1 MSAATPPPGS
11 AEPQLGPGAAPS
23 PTPHNP
29 ARPGL
34 PAEPP
39 PPPRINIFT
48 VTLAA
53 FALAALASW
62 PALRGSGR
70 DLDTWGNLV
79 RFLGHFFPPDWSVW
93 RETLRALGET
103 FQIAILA
110 TVFATVLSLP
120 LAALGARTLA
130 PAWLVAP
137 ARLLMNFARTVPSLV
152 WALFGVAIVG
162 ANPLAGVV
170 ALTLYSLGY
179 LGKFFSDA
187 FESVD
192 AEVARGLSALGAH
205 RVQAFQYGL
214 WPHAKPLIASHV
226 LWMLEYNLR
235 AASIIGYVGAG
246 GLGAQLASYYEYFA
260 WDKVATV
267 LLFILALVTLL
278 DLLGE
283 WVRRRITASL
293 GVRR

>member
-1 MSAATPPPGS
+1 MSPAPHPSAASHAAPPP
-11 AEPQLGPGAAPS
+11 
-23 PTPHNP
+23 P
-29 ARPGL
+29 A
-34 PAEPP
+34 AEPP
-39 PPPRINIFT
+39 PPPRINVFS
-48 VTLAA
+48 VAVAA
-53 FALAALASW
+53 FALAAIASW

-70 DLDTWGNLV
+70 ELDTWGNVV
-79 RFLGHFFPPDWSVW
+79 RFVGYFFPPDWSVW
-93 RETLRALGET
+93 PETLSALAET
-103 FQIAILA
+103 FQIAVLA
-110 TVFATVLSLP
+110 TGFAALLSLP
-120 LAALGARTLA
+120 LAALGARTIA
-130 PAWLVAP
+130 PAWVRAP

-162 ANPLAGVV
+162 ANPLAGVI

-179 LGKFFSDA
+179 LGKFYSDA

-192 AEVARGLSALGAH
+192 AEVARGLSSLGAS

-214 WPHAKPLIASHV
+214 WPHAKPLIVSHV

-246 GLGAQLASYYEYFA
+246 GLGVQLASYYEYQA

-283 WVRRRITASL
+283 WVRRHITRSL
-293 GVRR
+293 GVQR

>member
-1 MSAATPPPGS
+1 MSAAPSGSPAPAPAFAPAQPP
-11 AEPQLGPGAAPS
+11 
-23 PTPHNP
+23 NP

-39 PPPRINIFT
+39 PPPRINVFT

-53 FALAALASW
+53 FALAAIASW

-70 DLDTWGNLV
+70 DLDTWANLT

-103 FQIAILA
+103 FQIAVLA
-110 TVFATVLSLP
+110 TVFATLLSLP
-120 LAALGARTLA
+120 LAALGARTLS
-130 PAWLVAP
+130 PPWLVVP

-192 AEVARGLSALGAH
+192 AEVARGLSALGAN

-283 WVRRRITASL
+283 WLRRRITRSL
-293 GVRR
+293 GVKR

>member
-1 MSAATPPPGS
+1 MSAS
-11 AEPQLGPGAAPS
+11 KPS
-23 PTPHNP
+23 PASAP
-29 ARPGL
+29 AAEKRVGDNALHPSQKPAH

-39 PPPRINIFT
+39 PPPRINVFT

-53 FALAALASW
+53 FALAVIASW
-62 PALRGSGR
+62 PAMRGSGR
-70 DLDTWGNLV
+70 DLDTWGNLS

-103 FQIAILA
+103 FQIAVLA
-110 TVFATVLSLP
+110 TVFATLLSLP

-137 ARLLMNFARTVPSLV
+137 ARLLMNAARTVPSLV

-192 AEVARGLSALGAH
+192 ADVARGLSALGAN
-205 RVQAFQYGL
+205 RAQAFQYGL

-267 LLFILALVTLL
+267 LIFILALVTLL

-283 WVRRRITASL
+283 WVRRRITRSL

>member
-1 MSAATPPPGS
+1 VRSFN
-11 AEPQLGPGAAPS
+11 PS
-23 PTPHNP
+23 P
-29 ARPGL
+29 
-34 PAEPP
+34 
-39 PPPRINIFT
+39 
-48 VTLAA
+48 
-53 FALAALASW
+53 ALAAIASW

-70 DLDTWGNLV
+70 DLDTWGNV
-79 RFLGHFFPPDWSVW
+79 ARFVGYFFPPDWSVW
-93 RETLRALGET
+93 PETLSALAET
-103 FQIAILA
+103 FQIAVLA
-110 TVFATVLSLP
+110 TGLAALLSLP
-120 LAALGARTLA
+120 LAALGARTIA
-130 PAWLVAP
+130 PAWVRAP

-162 ANPLAGVV
+162 ANPLAGVI

-179 LGKFFSDA
+179 LGKFYSDA

-192 AEVARGLSALGAH
+192 PEVARGLSSLGAS

-214 WPHAKPLIASHV
+214 WPHAKPLIVSHV

-246 GLGAQLASYYEYFA
+246 GLGVQLASYYEYQA

-283 WVRRRITASL
+283 WVRRHITRSL
-293 GVRR
+293 GVQR

>member
-1 MSAATPPPGS
+1 MIPPPKR
-11 AEPQLGPGAAPS
+11 PVAPPVHGVPSS
-23 PTPHNP
+23 PP
-29 ARPGL
+29 A
-34 PAEPP
+34 PAPEPP
-39 PPPRINIFT
+39 PPPRINVFT

-70 DLDTWGNLV
+70 DLDTWGNFT
-79 RFLGHFFPPDWSVW
+79 RFLGYFLPPDWSVW
-93 RETLRALGET
+93 RETLRALAET
-103 FQIAILA
+103 FQIAVLA
-110 TVFATVLSLP
+110 TVFAAVLSLP
-120 LAALGARTLA
+120 LAAFGARTVA
-130 PAWLVAP
+130 PAWVAAP

-162 ANPLAGVV
+162 ANPLAGVI

-192 AEVARGLSALGAH
+192 AEVARGLSSLGAS

-214 WPHAKPLIASHV
+214 WPHARPLIVSHV

-235 AASIIGYVGAG
+235 AASIVGYVGAG
-246 GLGAQLASYYEYFA
+246 GLGAQLASYYEYQA

-267 LLFILALVTLL
+267 LIFILALVTLL
-278 DLLGE
+278 DVLGE
-283 WVRRRITASL
+283 WVRRHITRSL
-293 GVRR
+293 GLRR

>member
-1 MSAATPPPGS
+1 MSPAVPPAATSHAAPPP
-11 AEPQLGPGAAPS
+11 
-23 PTPHNP
+23 P
-29 ARPGL
+29 A
-34 PAEPP
+34 AEPP
-39 PPPRINIFT
+39 PPPRINVFS
-48 VTLAA
+48 VAVAA
-53 FALAALASW
+53 FALAAIASW

-70 DLDTWGNLV
+70 DLDTWGNVV
-79 RFLGHFFPPDWSVW
+79 RFVGYFFPPDWSVW
-93 RETLRALGET
+93 PETLRALAET
-103 FQIAILA
+103 FQIAVLA
-110 TVFATVLSLP
+110 TGLAALLSLP
-120 LAALGARTLA
+120 LAALGARTIA
-130 PAWLVAP
+130 PAWVRAP

-162 ANPLAGVV
+162 ANPLAGVI

-179 LGKFFSDA
+179 LGKFYSDA

-192 AEVARGLSALGAH
+192 PEVARGLSSLGAS

-214 WPHAKPLIASHV
+214 WPHAKPLIVSHV

-246 GLGAQLASYYEYFA
+246 GLGVQLASYYEYQA

-283 WVRRRITASL
+283 WVRRHITRSL
-293 GVRR
+293 GVQR

>member
-1 MSAATPPPGS
+1 MSPAVPPAATSHAAPPP
-11 AEPQLGPGAAPS
+11 
-23 PTPHNP
+23 P
-29 ARPGL
+29 A
-34 PAEPP
+34 AEPP
-39 PPPRINIFT
+39 PPPRINVFS
-48 VTLAA
+48 VAVAA
-53 FALAALASW
+53 FALAAIASW

-70 DLDTWGNLV
+70 DLDTWGNV
-79 RFLGHFFPPDWSVW
+79 ARFVGYFFPPDWSVW
-93 RETLRALGET
+93 PETLSALAET
-103 FQIAILA
+103 FQIAVLA
-110 TVFATVLSLP
+110 TGLAALLSLP
-120 LAALGARTLA
+120 LAALGARTIA
-130 PAWLVAP
+130 PAWVRAP

-162 ANPLAGVV
+162 ANPLAGVI

-179 LGKFFSDA
+179 LGKFYSDA

-192 AEVARGLSALGAH
+192 AEVARGLSSLGAS

-214 WPHAKPLIASHV
+214 WPHAKPLIVSHV

-246 GLGAQLASYYEYFA
+246 GLGVQLASYYEYQA

-283 WVRRRITASL
+283 WVRRHITRSL
-293 GVRR
+293 GVQR

>member
-1 MSAATPPPGS
+1 MSPAVPPAATSHAAPPP
-11 AEPQLGPGAAPS
+11 
-23 PTPHNP
+23 P
-29 ARPGL
+29 A
-34 PAEPP
+34 AEPP
-39 PPPRINIFT
+39 PPPRINVFS
-48 VTLAA
+48 VAVAA
-53 FALAALASW
+53 FALAAIASW

-70 DLDTWGNLV
+70 DLDTWGNVV
-79 RFLGHFFPPDWSVW
+79 RFVGYFFPPDWSVW
-93 RETLRALGET
+93 PETLRALAET
-103 FQIAILA
+103 FQIAVLA
-110 TVFATVLSLP
+110 TGLAALLSLP
-120 LAALGARTLA
+120 LAALGARTIA
-130 PAWLVAP
+130 PAWVRAP

-162 ANPLAGVV
+162 ANPLAGVI

-179 LGKFFSDA
+179 LGKFYSDA

-192 AEVARGLSALGAH
+192 AEVARGLSSLGAS

-214 WPHAKPLIASHV
+214 WPHAKPLIVSHV

-246 GLGAQLASYYEYFA
+246 GLGVQLASYYEYQA

-283 WVRRRITASL
+283 WVRRHITRSL
-293 GVRR
+293 GVQR

>member
-1 MSAATPPPGS
+1 MKADSVARRGEGASPAVSPASPS
-11 AEPQLGPGAAPS
+11 GP
-23 PTPHNP
+23 
-29 ARPGL
+29 PGL
-34 PAEPP
+34 PVEPP
-39 PPPRINIFT
+39 PPPRINVFS

-53 FALAALASW
+53 FALAVIASW
-62 PALRGSGR
+62 PAMRGSGR
-70 DLDTWGNLV
+70 DLDTWTNLT

-110 TVFATVLSLP
+110 TVFAAILSLP
-120 LAALGARTLA
+120 LAVIGARTIA

-137 ARLLMNFARTVPSLV
+137 ARLAMNFSRTVPSLV

-192 AEVARGLSALGAH
+192 AEVARGLAALGAN
-205 RVQAFQYGL
+205 RAQAFQYGL

-246 GLGAQLASYYEYFA
+246 GLGAQLASYYEYYA

-267 LLFILALVTLL
+267 LIFILALVTLL

-283 WVRRRITASL
+283 WVRRRITRSL

>member
-1 MSAATPPPGS
+1 MSPAPHPSATSNAAPPP
-11 AEPQLGPGAAPS
+11 
-23 PTPHNP
+23 P
-29 ARPGL
+29 A
-34 PAEPP
+34 AEPP
-39 PPPRINIFT
+39 PPPRINVFS
-48 VTLAA
+48 VAVAA
-53 FALAALASW
+53 FALAAIASW

-70 DLDTWGNLV
+70 DLDTWGNVV
-79 RFLGHFFPPDWSVW
+79 RFVGYFFPPDWSVW
-93 RETLRALGET
+93 PETLSALAET
-103 FQIAILA
+103 FQIAVLA
-110 TVFATVLSLP
+110 TGLAALLSLP
-120 LAALGARTLA
+120 LAALGARTIA
-130 PAWLVAP
+130 SAWVRAP

-162 ANPLAGVV
+162 ANPLAGVI

-179 LGKFFSDA
+179 LGKFYSDA

-192 AEVARGLSALGAH
+192 AEVARGLSSLGAS

-214 WPHAKPLIASHV
+214 WPHAKPLIVSHV

-246 GLGAQLASYYEYFA
+246 GLGVQLASYYEYQA

-283 WVRRRITASL
+283 WVRRHITRSL
-293 GVRR
+293 GVQR

>member
-1 MSAATPPPGS
+1 MNADLQPAAVAEKRVEDNAPPPAS
-11 AEPQLGPGAAPS
+11 QPPAP
-23 PTPHNP
+23 PVQ
-29 ARPGL
+29 
-34 PAEPP
+34 PP
-39 PPPRINIFT
+39 PPPRINVFT

-53 FALAALASW
+53 FALAAIASW

-70 DLDTWGNLV
+70 DLDTWGNLT
-79 RFLGHFFPPDWSVW
+79 RFVGHFFPPDWSVW
-93 RETLRALGET
+93 RETLHALGET

-110 TVFATVLSLP
+110 TVFATILSLP

-130 PAWLVAP
+130 PTWIVAP

-192 AEVARGLSALGAH
+192 AEVARGLSALGAG

-246 GLGAQLASYYEYFA
+246 GLGAQLAAYYEYFA

-267 LLFILALVTLL
+267 LIFILALVTLL

-283 WVRRRITASL
+283 WVRRRITRSL

>member
-1 MSAATPPPGS
+1 MSPAPRPSAASHAAPPP
-11 AEPQLGPGAAPS
+11 
-23 PTPHNP
+23 P
-29 ARPGL
+29 A
-34 PAEPP
+34 AEPP
-39 PPPRINIFT
+39 PPPRINVFS
-48 VTLAA
+48 VAVAA
-53 FALAALASW
+53 FALAAIASW

-70 DLDTWGNLV
+70 ELDTWGNVV
-79 RFLGHFFPPDWSVW
+79 RFVGYFFPPDWSVW
-93 RETLRALGET
+93 PETLSALAET
-103 FQIAILA
+103 FQIAVLA
-110 TVFATVLSLP
+110 TGFAALLSLP
-120 LAALGARTLA
+120 LAALGARTIA
-130 PAWLVAP
+130 PAWVRAP

-162 ANPLAGVV
+162 ANPLAGVI

-179 LGKFFSDA
+179 LGKFYSDA

-192 AEVARGLSALGAH
+192 AEVARGLSSLGAS

-214 WPHAKPLIASHV
+214 WPHAKPLIVSHV

-246 GLGAQLASYYEYFA
+246 GLGVQLASYYEYQA

-283 WVRRRITASL
+283 WVRRHITRSL
-293 GVRR
+293 GVQR

>member
-1 MSAATPPPGS
+1 MSPAPHPSATPH
-11 AEPQLGPGAAPS
+11 AAP
-23 PTPHNP
+23 PPP
-29 ARPGL
+29 A
-34 PAEPP
+34 AEPP
-39 PPPRINIFT
+39 PPPRINVFS
-48 VTLAA
+48 VAVAA
-53 FALAALASW
+53 FALAAIASW

-70 DLDTWGNLV
+70 DLDTWGNVV
-79 RFLGHFFPPDWSVW
+79 RFVGYFFPPDWSVW
-93 RETLRALGET
+93 PETLSALAET
-103 FQIAILA
+103 FQIAVLA
-110 TVFATVLSLP
+110 TGLAALLSLP
-120 LAALGARTLA
+120 LAALGARTIA
-130 PAWLVAP
+130 SAWVRAP

-162 ANPLAGVV
+162 ANPLAGVI

-179 LGKFFSDA
+179 LGKFYSDA

-192 AEVARGLSALGAH
+192 AEVARGLSSLGAS

-214 WPHAKPLIASHV
+214 WPHAKPLIVSHV

-246 GLGAQLASYYEYFA
+246 GLGVQLASYYEYQA

-283 WVRRRITASL
+283 WVRRHITRSL
-293 GVRR
+293 GVQR

>member
-1 MSAATPPPGS
+1 MSPAVPPAATSHAAPPP
-11 AEPQLGPGAAPS
+11 
-23 PTPHNP
+23 P
-29 ARPGL
+29 A
-34 PAEPP
+34 AEPP
-39 PPPRINIFT
+39 PPPRINVFS
-48 VTLAA
+48 VAVAA
-53 FALAALASW
+53 FALAAIASW

-70 DLDTWGNLV
+70 DLDTWGNVV
-79 RFLGHFFPPDWSVW
+79 RFVGYFFPPDWSVW
-93 RETLRALGET
+93 PETLSALAET
-103 FQIAILA
+103 FQIAVLA
-110 TVFATVLSLP
+110 TGLAALLSLP
-120 LAALGARTLA
+120 LAALGARTIA
-130 PAWLVAP
+130 PAWVRAP

-162 ANPLAGVV
+162 ANPLAGVI

-179 LGKFFSDA
+179 LGKFYSDA

-192 AEVARGLSALGAH
+192 AEVARGLSSLGAS

-214 WPHAKPLIASHV
+214 WPHAKPLIVSHV

-246 GLGAQLASYYEYFA
+246 GLGVQLASYYEYQA

-283 WVRRRITASL
+283 WVRRHITRSL
-293 GVRR
+293 GVQR